1 MIAQAVKAV
10 LKLLGIIPKPGP
22 DVPKVRRPEP
32 PGK

>member
-1 MIAQAVKAV
+1 MISVIKSV

-22 DVPKVRRPEP
+22 EVSPVRKPEP